1 MCLPPKRTHCNTM
14 ERAPTVNRRQ
24 ELDGNTGL
32 ETGYPSPRTV
42 TSPVQFAK
50 RGIDIVVSLVGLAAT
65 LPLYPAIMA
74 AIAIDSRGPFFFRQK
89 RAGRLL
95 STSGHGRDLK
105 FEEFSMIKFR
115 TMKVDAEKGTGAV
128 LADEQDP
135 RVSRVGR
142 FLRKSRLDEIPQ
154 FINVLRG
161 DMSIVG
167 PRPERPEL
175 LENLALAIP
184 YFEERMRGVKPGIT
198 GLAQVALG
206 YTGRPK
212 TDSEVLPFLDSLTNP
227 FKVPGADGALADDM
241 RMKLLYDLAYCA
253 ALEEFSTFLRTE
265 MSIIIR
271 TPLVMLK
278 GLGR

>member
-1 MCLPPKRTHCNTM
+1 MAMLLKASPTAETTWERNSWKRASRAPRNGRRQAAETVRRATSRCSSIPCTSRRMMCLPPKRTHCNTM
-14 ERAPTVNRRQ
+14 EPAPTANRRTQ
-24 ELDGNTGL
+24 TVDGRPVSPGGPPADSSR

-74 AIAIDSRGPFFFRQK
+74 AIAIDSRGPLFFRQK

-115 TMKVDAEKGTGAV
+115 TMKVDAEKATGAV

-135 RVSRVGR
+135 RISRVGR

-154 FINVLRG
+154 FWNVLRG

-198 GLAQVALG
+198 GLAQV
-206 YTGRPK
+206 
-212 TDSEVLPFLDSLTNP
+212 
-227 FKVPGADGALADDM
+227 
-241 RMKLLYDLAYCA
+241 
-253 ALEEFSTFLRTE
+253 
-265 MSIIIR
+265 
-271 TPLVMLK
+271 
-278 GLGR
+278 